1 MVSTSGSSGT
11 PDYSSAQP
19 GPALARRPHVPKVR
33 IMAANTST
41 FAQRAFR
48 FYKRLVAPRVP
59 RGVIVMNPYTDARVR
74 RHVRRFLDKY
84 LDDDR
89 PRTLVLGINPGRF
102 GAGITGVTFT
112 DPIALADKCGIP
124 NDLQRLPEL
133 SSVFVYKV
141 IERLGGPRKFYSRFF
156 LTAACPLGFI
166 RNGVNLNYY
175 DDRAL
180 ARAVTPFMVETIRRQ
195 IAMGGRADRAIVLG
209 IGANLK
215 FLTALN
221 AEHGFFNELIPLE
234 HPRWIMQYRRPE
246 LERYLEKYQ
255 EALT

>member
-1 MVSTSGSSGT
+1 
-11 PDYSSAQP
+11 
-19 GPALARRPHVPKVR
+19 
-33 IMAANTST
+33 MAASTST
-41 FAQRAFR
+41 FAKRTFE
-48 FYKRLVAPRVP
+48 FYKGLVAPRVP

-74 RHVRRFLDKY
+74 RYVRQFLERY
-84 LDDDR
+84 FDDSR

-112 DPIALADKCGIP
+112 DPIALADRCGIA
-124 NDLQRLPEL
+124 NDLPRLPEL

-141 IERLGGPRKFYSRFF
+141 IERFGGLRKFYRRFF

-180 ARAVTPFMVETIRRQ
+180 VRAVTPFIVETIGRQ
-195 IAMGGRADRAIVLG
+195 IAMGGRTDRAIVLG

-215 FLTALN
+215 FLTELN
-221 AEHGFFNELIPLE
+221 AKHGFFGELIPLE
-234 HPRWIMQYRRPE
+234 HPRWIMQYRRRRLDE
-246 LERYLEKYQ
+246 YVEKYQ
-255 EALT
+255 EAFSN